1 MEAETI
7 MNIYIY
13 ILGGSKYN
21 EGKESLVKGQRHN
34 VDKVG
39 ISRTGTSL
47 LITTLFILSHFS

>member
-1 MEAETI
+1 
-7 MNIYIY
+7 MNYIYIY
-13 ILGGSKYN
+13 ILGGSKYI